1 MEYRQDPPDSVIDEI
16 ASLLATG
23 YLRLRNA
30 RTLQGGSGVTPPPE
44 LHPDAGDGLDS
55 APELSPHGAVS

>member
-1 MEYRQDPPDSVIDEI
+1 MEYPQDPPDSVIDEI

-23 YLRLRNA
+23 YLRLRNT
-30 RTLQGGSGVTPPPE
+30 RTLQDAGCVTPLPE
-44 LHPDAGDGLDS
+44 PHPDAGEGLDS